1 MFFDLFFYILTL
13 FVLVSFNCLCVALVP
28 ILCSNNLRERGV
40 FIFNLNRNVSFNA
53 QANKSNSTGGGSGSA
68 ASFGQNTPT
77 AVLNSARGSSVYN
90 SRRTSIDNSMGSDMQ
105 LPSSNINMNH
115 EGAIAGPDNT
125 INLETGTASN
135 DKKLVKQ
142 ESLDKVSNS
151 SNAGGESRN
160 PSNGALNL
168 NSIADL
174 EKKLAA
180 LRHADNT
187 EEVKQI

>member
-1 MFFDLFFYILTL
+1 MNDI
-13 FVLVSFNCLCVALVP
+13 
-28 ILCSNNLRERGV
+28 
-40 FIFNLNRNVSFNA
+40 FIYNPNRSVYFNA
-53 QANKSNSTGGGSGSA
+53 QVNKSSSTGGGSGSA
-68 ASFGQNTPT
+68 ASLGQNTPT

-105 LPSSNINMNH
+105 LLATNLNINH
-115 EGAIAGPDNT
+115 EGGAVTGVDNT
-125 INLETGTASN
+125 NNPEVCSTGN

-142 ESLDKVSNS
+142 ESLDKVSIS

-187 EEVKQI
+187 EEVKMI